1 MDLLII
7 LMLWI
12 SSFYILKTII
22 EHYMY
27 KFYKNQLR
35 LKKIQ
40 YFCKK
45 RMCVKNLL
53 K

>member
-7 LMLWI
+7 LILWI
-12 SSFYILKTII
+12 LTFCALKEII
-22 EHYMY
+22 DYYMY
-27 KFYKNQLR
+27 KFYKNELR

-40 YFCKK
+40 NFCKK

>member
-12 SSFYILKTII
+12 STFYALKTII
-22 EHYMY
+22 DYCMY